1 MEQIAAWLLLLWMA
15 AFASATAGA
24 PHELQARIAGDVSIA
39 QCLASLEGGTAR
51 DEAQCPEFLI
61 APLKEARQ
69 TCADAG
75 GRLVPTALADV
86 WTLDVN
92 GDGEPEYV
100 FEYDGN
106 VSCEGAWSVFD
117 CGSLGCAK
125 GLYQKRDGAW
135 QAIAEIWAD
144 APESIEVLETPAGTD
159 NHDLRV
165 GCTGSDPCNEYWYYQ
180 WSGKQYER
188 TYLEAR
194 GHRVDFAN
202 SIHGLYGLVGETDV
216 LAGPAADAGAIGH
229 YGSDTEVEIVGTT
242 TGADYYYVSPC
253 NACDSG
259 FVPKSAVRPLQ
270 Q

>member
-1 MEQIAAWLLLLWMA
+1 LPPRAEVAA
-15 AFASATAGA
+15 T
-24 PHELQARIAGDVSIA
+24 ISIK
-39 QCLASLEGGTAR
+39 QCLDGVVR
-51 DEAQCPEFLI
+51 DDAQCPAFLI
-61 APLKEARQ
+61 DALKQARQ

-75 GRLVPTALADV
+75 GTLAATATSDV
-86 WTLDVN
+86 WSIDVN
-92 GDGEPEYV
+92 ADGVPEYV

-144 APESIEVLETPAGTD
+144 APESIEVLDTPSGPG

-165 GCTGSDPCNEYWYYQ
+165 GCAGADPCNEYWYFQ
-180 WSGKQYER
+180 WTGKQYER

-194 GHRVDFAN
+194 GHRVDFDD

-216 LAGPAADAGAIGH
+216 LASPDTDGAAIGH
-229 YGSDTEVEIVGTT
+229 YGADREVEIVGTAADT
-242 TGADYYYVSPC
+242 DYYYVSPC

-259 FVPKSAVRPLQ
+259 FVPKAAVRPLQ

>member
-1 MEQIAAWLLLLWMA
+1 LSRVGSIAFVALL
-15 AFASATAGA
+15 ASAATAGEATHVHAVVA
-24 PHELQARIAGDVSIA
+24 PAISIA
-39 QCLASLEGGTAR
+39 QCLNTIANGAAR
-51 DEAQCPEFLI
+51 DEVQCPAFLI
-61 APLKEARQ
+61 DSLKQARQ

-75 GRLVPTALADV
+75 GKLEATAAPDV
-86 WTLDVN
+86 WSIDVN
-92 GDGEPEYV
+92 ADGVPEYV
-100 FEYDGN
+100 FEYDAN

-125 GLYQKRDGAW
+125 GLYQKHDGAW

-144 APESIEVLETPAGTD
+144 APESIEVLDTPAGPD

-165 GCTGSDPCNEYWYYQ
+165 GCSGADPCNEYWHYL
-180 WSGKQYER
+180 WSGRQYER

-194 GHRVDFAN
+194 GHRVDFAS

-216 LAGPAADAGAIGH
+216 LTAPSADSAAIGH
-229 YGSDTEVEIVGTT
+229 YGSNTEVEIVGTAA
-242 TGADYYYVSPC
+242 GADYYYVSPC

-259 FVPKSAVRPLQ
+259 FVPKAAVRPLQ